1 MKQLIGIA
9 VGILMIAI
17 CFYGIAYQ
25 VYINRQIDSLETQ
38 VVLSYQTGIEHGR
51 QEERAKAMEY
61 MERYREQIAEVL
73 NGYEH
78 CDDPDRWAAWIMQYA
93 YAYKVPSIILLGKIC
108 QESSCNA
115 EAVSSC
121 GAVGLTQI
129 RWRFWSEFL
138 QEKGIAYTEK
148 DLFDPE
154 TSIQAGAAILSYLI
168 ERYGD
173 LQGALQHYSG
183 GAQKYFSKII
193 ARATKVEF

>member
-1 MKQLIGIA
+1 MRRMIGIS

-17 CFYGIAYQ
+17 CFYGIAYHF
-25 VYINRQIDSLETQ
+25 YINRQIDFLETQ

-73 NGYEH
+73 SGYEH

-108 QESSCNA
+108 QESSCNRQ
-115 EAVSSC
+115 AVSSV
-121 GAVGLTQI
+121 GAVGLTQVQ
-129 RWRFWSEFL
+129 WRFWGDFL
-138 QEKGIAYTEK
+138 KDRGIAYHEK

-154 TSIQAGAAILSYLI
+154 TSIHAGAAILSFLI
-168 ERYGD
+168 EKHGD

-183 GAQKYFSKII
+183 GATEYFAKII
-193 ARATKVEF
+193 ARATGGGK